1 MSANPK
7 GETALLGKEGKTME
21 LKPKA
26 VSDLLVPYCVDHSA
40 FCRFLRFVFPSYNC
54 CFHRFQVNNPL

>member
-26 VSDLLVPYCVDHSA
+26 MSDLLVPYCVDHSA
-40 FCRFLRFVFPSYNC
+40 FC
-54 CFHRFQVNNPL
+54 